1 MNYLAHALLAGG
13 DAERE
18 VGGLLGDFVRGRPDP
33 ALPAG
38 LRAGIGLHR
47 AIDSYTDRHPAVV
60 AARRRFAPPWRR
72 YAGILLDM
80 WFDHCLAR
88 DFGRWS
94 ALPLPAFSDRLRARL
109 HARAALLPPALRQ
122 FVAYMDANDLPAGYA
137 DADVVGRALVGIS
150 ARLSRANPIGAAL
163 PVLQADDAALR
174 GHFEAFF
181 PDLVAFADAWR
192 VVPPDG

>member
-1 MNYLAHALLAGG
+1 VNYLAHALLGGG
-13 DAERE
+13 DAELE
-18 VGGLLGDFVRGRPDP
+18 IGGLLGDFVRGRPDP

-47 AIDSYTDRHPAVV
+47 AVDSYTDRHPAVV

-94 ALPLPAFSDRLRARL
+94 AMPLPAFSHRLRMRL

-137 DADVVGRALVGIS
+137 DADVVAHALSGIS

-174 GHFEAFF
+174 RQFDAFF
-181 PDLVAFADAWR
+181 PDLLAFAEAWR
-192 VVPPDG
+192 ASPPGG